1 MWLGF
6 VKLIKYNK
14 IENLILYH
22 IKKSSFY
29 LWIFPYSYE
38 FIATCTMDHNVKCVS
53 YSESQSKKYEN
64 HWLDRI

>member
-29 LWIFPYSYE
+29 LWIFFTVMNS
-38 FIATCTMDHNVKCVS
+38 
-53 YSESQSKKYEN
+53 
-64 HWLDRI
+64 